1 MTDVLLSQAL
11 RAPAAPD
18 EGLSALVPGPGSD
31 GGRPVIDASRD
42 SAADGTADADRA
54 PDAFFVPDLI
64 RLEVGRGGRVVV
76 VSDLHLGPAASEV
89 STRAADEL
97 SELLNGFHEPGLLVI
112 AGDGFE
118 MLAAAPDIARILDAH
133 PQFTDAVKRFAEDQH
148 HRVVLIPGNHDGQL
162 AWDQESVA
170 VLTER
175 LGVTD
180 VGLAC
185 DLAMVTGDGSQLV
198 RVVHGNQFD
207 QYNAF
212 EDPRSPVDTPLGHH
226 IVRQVLP
233 KLASRDQPGSLL
245 EGVRWCDGDPSA
257 FLGSRLLYR
266 MVAGW
271 LWWLAVPFAA
281 ALVLRFLSFAPGV
294 KPLLS
299 HHAERWLV
307 WFGIL
312 VVAIAIIAAVVGIAT
327 MLRVNRALAD
337 ASVSERGDAA
347 AHNADAR
354 AEAAR
359 LIAAGYAG
367 LISGHTHEP
376 EISQVGDG
384 FYANTGCAT
393 EVVRQRIARFGLP
406 GPFLAVRRL
415 SLVELTVSGSGPV
428 LSVSLSLEEHPIGQ
442 PALLERL
449 VLAPER
455 ARPKTIEVVGH
466 LPDGATW
473 PISERALMP
482 WVRRRRVR
490 RVAAFALLIAGLLN
504 VVFALLWPVRWTR
517 PVEVWL
523 PFGIHPVSGV
533 TAVIGG
539 LALAGVARGVR
550 LGYRRAW
557 LAALI
562 LLLAS
567 TVYRLTQDVG
577 LEGSGIAC
585 LIGLWLLLEHRHFR
599 VSPSGFRRVL
609 GWVIM
614 TSLVVVALA
623 AGLGAAYLSGRETR
637 DVVVIAILGTAIL
650 VIATALP
657 GREHR
662 RTGEERARAFDR
674 ARAIFD
680 RYGGDTLDYFAL
692 RDDKSWLFSGN
703 TLVAYSVINRIMLV
717 SPDPIGPVDER
728 LDAWSDAMDLA
739 DINGWYICV
748 LGAAAPWLPV
758 YRAAGL
764 TEVYIGD
771 EAIVDC
777 QTFSLK
783 GKSMKSL
790 RGAHNRVSKSGYHV
804 AVMSSLEADAELRTQ
819 LEDLA
824 TQTRQGEA
832 ERGFSMTLS
841 RMFDERDN
849 GLLLAVCMDPEGK
862 PVAFNQYIPASHVNG
877 YSLDLMRRTSNPD
890 APNGLTD
897 FVIIETINWMAERG
911 LNGLGLNFAT
921 MRAVVAGETGS
932 GPWRSAEKSLLHRF
946 SDSMQIESLW
956 NFNKKYYPEWRPRY
970 SVADDRAHLPRA
982 SLAIAR
988 AESVSELPLVGRF
1001 MKPKTPAADPRPK
1014 EPVS

>member
-1 MTDVLLSQAL
+1 MTAVTERQDLM
-11 RAPAAPD
+11 
-18 EGLSALVPGPGSD
+18 ESAID
-31 GGRPVIDASRD
+31 G
-42 SAADGTADADRA
+42 AADVSPARS
-54 PDAFFVPDLI
+54 AFFVPDLI
-64 RLEVGRGGRVVV
+64 RLEVGRGSRVVV
-76 VSDLHLGPAASEV
+76 VSDLHLAPVASDV

-97 SELLNGFHEPGLLVI
+97 AELLDGFGEPGMLVI

-118 MLAAAPDIARILDAH
+118 MLAAAPDVAGILDSH
-133 PQFTDAVKRFAEDQH
+133 PQFTGAVKRFAEGRD
-148 HRVVLIPGNHDGQL
+148 HRVVLTPGNHDGQL
-162 AWDQESVA
+162 AWDSDSVT
-170 VLTER
+170 LLRDR

-180 VGLAC
+180 VAFAC
-185 DLAMVTGDGSQLV
+185 DLAIETGDGIQLV
-198 RVVHGNQFD
+198 RVMHGHQFD

-212 EDPRSPVDTPLGHH
+212 DDPRSPVDTPLGHH
-226 IVRQVLP
+226 VVRQVLP

-245 EGVRWCDGDPSA
+245 EGVRWCNGDPSS

-281 ALVLRFLSFAPGV
+281 ALVLRFMSFAPGV

-299 HHAERWLV
+299 HHAVRWLV

-312 VVAIAIIAAVVGIAT
+312 VVAITVVAAVTGIAT

-347 AHNADAR
+347 THNATVR

-359 LIAAGYAG
+359 LISEGHAG
-367 LISGHTHEP
+367 LITGHTHEP
-376 EISQVGDG
+376 EISQVGPG

-393 EVVRQRIARFGLP
+393 EVVRARKARFGLP
-406 GPFLAVRRL
+406 APFLAVRRL
-415 SLVELTVSGSGPV
+415 SMIELQAGPV
-428 LSVSLSLEEHPIGQ
+428 LSVSLSLAERPVGQ
-442 PALLERL
+442 PSFLERL

-455 ARPKTIEVVGH
+455 ARPGDPTTLEVVGR

-473 PISERALMP
+473 PVNERALMP

-490 RVAAFALLIAGLLN
+490 RAAAFGLLIAGLLN
-504 VVFALLWPVRWTR
+504 VAFALLWPVRWTR
-517 PVEVWL
+517 PIDHWL

-550 LGYRRAW
+550 HGYRRAW
-557 LAALI
+557 LAALVI
-562 LLLAS
+562 LLAS
-567 TVYRLTQDVG
+567 TVYRLVRDVG

-599 VSPSGFRRVL
+599 VSPAGFRRVL

-614 TSLVVVALA
+614 TLLAAIALA
-623 AGLGAAYLSGRETR
+623 AGLGAAYLGARETR
-637 DVVVIAILGTAIL
+637 DVLIVAIVGSAVL
-650 VIATALP
+650 VLATALP

-662 RTGEERARAFDR
+662 RTGEARARAYER

-703 TLVAYSVINRIMLV
+703 TLVAYSVINRVMLV

-728 LDAWSDAMDLA
+728 LDAWADAMDLA
-739 DINGWYICV
+739 DTNGWYVCV
-748 LGAAAPWLPV
+748 LGAAAPWLPI

-764 TEVYIGD
+764 SEVYMGD

-783 GKSMKSL
+783 GKPMKSL
-790 RGAHNRVSKSGYHV
+790 RGAYNRVSKAGYRV
-804 AVMSSLEADAELRTQ
+804 EVMDPLEAHAELRRQ

-824 TQTRQGEA
+824 TETRQGEV

-841 RMFDERDN
+841 RMFDERDP

-862 PVAFNQYIPASHVNG
+862 PVAFNQYIPASHING

-897 FVIIETINWMAERG
+897 FVIIETIHWMAERG
-911 LNGLGLNFAT
+911 LTGLGLNFAV
-921 MRAVVAGETGS
+921 MRAVVAEEDTS

-982 SLAIAR
+982 GLAIAR
-988 AESVSELPLVGRF
+988 AESVSELPLIGRF
-1001 MKPKTPAADPRPK
+1001 MKPKTPALDPRPK
-1014 EPVS
+1014 ELVS

>member
-1 MTDVLLSQAL
+1 MTDVLLGQAL

-18 EGLSALVPGPGSD
+18 EAPP
-31 GGRPVIDASRD
+31 A
-42 SAADGTADADRA
+42 TDADRA
-54 PDAFFVPDLI
+54 PAAFFVPDLV

-97 SELLNGFHEPGLLVI
+97 SELLTGFHEPGIFVI

-118 MLAAAPDIARILDAH
+118 MLAAAPDIARILDSH
-133 PQFTDAVKRFAEDQH
+133 PQFTDAVKRFAEDQN

-162 AWDQESVA
+162 AWDAESAA

-180 VGLAC
+180 MGLAC
-185 DLAMVTGDGSQLV
+185 DLAMVTGDDCQLV

-233 KLASRDQPGSLL
+233 KLASREQPGSLL
-245 EGVRWCDGDPSA
+245 EGVQWCDGDPTA

-266 MVAGW
+266 KVVGR

-281 ALVLRFLSFAPGV
+281 ALVLRFLSFVPGV
-294 KPLLS
+294 EPLLR
-299 HHAERWLV
+299 HHTERWLV
-307 WFGIL
+307 SFGVL
-312 VVAIAIIAAVVGIAT
+312 VVAIAVVATVTGIAT

-337 ASVSERGDAA
+337 ASITERGDAA
-347 AHNADAR
+347 AHNAAAR

-359 LIAAGYAG
+359 LISAGHAG

-376 EISQVGDG
+376 EISQVGHG

-393 EVVRQRIARFGLP
+393 EVVRERKARFGLP
-406 GPFLAVRRL
+406 EPFLAVRRL
-415 SLVELTVSGSGPV
+415 SMVELTAGPV

-442 PALLERL
+442 PSLLERL

-473 PISERALMP
+473 PINERALMP

-490 RVAAFALLIAGLLN
+490 RVAAFTLLIAGFLN

-517 PVEVWL
+517 PVDHWL

-557 LAALI
+557 GAALV
-562 LLLAS
+562 LLLVS
-567 TVYRLTQDVG
+567 TVYRLVQDVA

-599 VSPSGFRRVL
+599 VSPSGLRRVL

-623 AGLGAAYLSGRETR
+623 AGVGAAYVGGRETR
-637 DVVVIAILGTAIL
+637 DVVVVAVIGTALL
-650 VIATALP
+650 VLVTALP
-657 GREHR
+657 GRERR
-662 RTGEERARAFDR
+662 RTGEERARAFGR

-703 TLVAYSVINRIMLV
+703 SLVAYSVINRIMLV
-717 SPDPIGPVDER
+717 SPDPIGPVTER

-739 DINGWYICV
+739 DTNGWYICV
-748 LGAAAPWLPV
+748 LGASAPWLPI

-764 TEVYIGD
+764 TGVYIGD

-777 QTFSLK
+777 QTFSLR

-790 RGAHNRVSKSGYHV
+790 RGAYNRVSKSGYHV
-804 AVMSSLEADAELRTQ
+804 AVMPSLDAGAELRTQ
-819 LEDLA
+819 LDDLA
-824 TQTRQGEA
+824 TETRQGEA

-841 RMFDERDN
+841 RIFDERDT
-849 GLLLAVCMDPEGK
+849 GLLLAVCMDPEGR
-862 PVAFNQYIPASHVNG
+862 PVAFNQYVPASHING

-897 FVIIETINWMAERG
+897 FVIIETIHWMAEQG
-911 LNGLGLNFAT
+911 LTGLGLNFAT
-921 MRAVVAGETGS
+921 MRAVVAGESGS
-932 GPWRSAEKSLLHRF
+932 GPWRSAERSLFHRF

-956 NFNKKYYPEWRPRY
+956 NFNKKYDPEWRARY

-982 SLAIAR
+982 GLAIAR

-1001 MKPKTPAADPRPK
+1001 MKPKTPAADARPK

>member
-1 MTDVLLSQAL
+1 MTALDESRELS
-11 RAPAAPD
+11 D
-18 EGLSALVPGPGSD
+18 M
-31 GGRPVIDASRD
+31 PVIDGSRD
-42 SAADGTADADRA
+42 GAAVDADPA
-54 PDAFFVPDLI
+54 PAPAAFFVPDLI
-64 RLEVGRGGRVVV
+64 QLEVGKGSRVVA
-76 VSDLHLGPAASEV
+76 VSDLHLAPTASDV

-97 SELLNGFHEPGLLVI
+97 SELLDGFGEPGMLVI

-118 MLAAAPDIARILDAH
+118 MLAAAPDVPAILDAH
-133 PQFTDAVKRFAEDQH
+133 PQFTDAVKRFAAAEN

-162 AWDQESVA
+162 AWDADSVA
-170 VLTER
+170 VLRDR

-180 VGLAC
+180 VALAC
-185 DLAMVTGDGSQLV
+185 DLAMATGDGRHLV
-198 RVVHGNQFD
+198 RVMHGHQFD

-212 EDPRSPVDTPLGHH
+212 DDPRSPVDTPLGHH
-226 IVRQVLP
+226 VVRQVLP

-245 EGVRWCDGDPSA
+245 EGVRWCNGDPSA

-271 LWWLAVPFAA
+271 LWWLAVPFGA
-281 ALVLRFLSFAPGV
+281 ALVLRFMSFAPGV

-299 HHAERWLV
+299 HHAVRWLV

-312 VVAIAIIAAVVGIAT
+312 VVAIAVVAAVTGIAT

-347 AHNADAR
+347 AHNATVR

-359 LIAAGYAG
+359 LIAEGYAG
-367 LISGHTHEP
+367 LITGHTHEP
-376 EISQVGDG
+376 ELSQVGPG

-393 EVVRQRIARFGLP
+393 EVVRARKARFGLP
-406 GPFLAVRRL
+406 TPFLAVRRL
-415 SLVELTVSGSGPV
+415 SAVELRPGAGPV
-428 LSVSLSLEEHPIGQ
+428 LSLSLSVAERPIGQ
-442 PALLERL
+442 PSFLERL

-455 ARPKTIEVVGH
+455 ARPKTLEVVGR

-473 PISERALMP
+473 PINERALMP

-490 RVAAFALLIAGLLN
+490 RVAAFVLLSAGLLN
-504 VVFALLWPVRWTR
+504 VVFALLWPIHWTR
-517 PVEVWL
+517 PVDPWL
-523 PFGIHPVSGV
+523 PFGVHPVSGI

-550 LGYRRAW
+550 HGYRRAW
-557 LAALI
+557 VAALV

-567 TVYRLTQDVG
+567 TVYRLVQDVG
-577 LEGSGIAC
+577 LEGSLIAC

-599 VSPSGFRRVL
+599 VSPAGLRRVL
-609 GWVIM
+609 GFVIM

-623 AGLGAAYLSGRETR
+623 AGLGAAYVDARETR
-637 DVVVIAILGTAIL
+637 DVVVAAILGTAIL
-650 VIATALP
+650 VLATALP

-662 RTGEERARAFDR
+662 RTGEARTRAFDR

-703 TLVAYSVINRIMLV
+703 TLVAYSVINRVMLV
-717 SPDPIGPVDER
+717 SPDPIGPVNER

-739 DINGWYICV
+739 DTNGWYVCV
-748 LGAAAPWLPV
+748 LGASAPWLPI

-764 TEVYIGD
+764 TGVYIGD

-790 RGAHNRVSKSGYHV
+790 RGAYNRVSKSGYHV
-804 AVMSSLEADAELRTQ
+804 DVMPALEAGPELRKQ
-819 LEDLA
+819 LADLA
-824 TQTRQGEA
+824 TETRQGEV

-841 RMFDERDN
+841 RMFDERDTD
-849 GLLLAVCMDPEGK
+849 LLLAVCMDPDGK
-862 PVAFNQYIPASHVNG
+862 PAAFNQYIPASHING

-897 FVIIETINWMAERG
+897 FVIIETINWMAEHG
-911 LNGLGLNFAT
+911 LTGLGLNFAV
-921 MRAVVAGETGS
+921 MRAVVAEENTT

-946 SDSMQIESLW
+946 SDSMQLESLW
-956 NFNKKYYPEWRPRY
+956 NFNKKYDPEWRPRY

-982 SLAIAR
+982 GLAIAR

-1001 MKPKTPAADPRPK
+1001 MKPKTPALDSRPK

>member
-1 MTDVLLSQAL
+1 MTAVTERQDLMESVMDDATEVS
-11 RAPAAPD
+11 PAR
-18 EGLSALVPGPGSD
+18 S
-31 GGRPVIDASRD
+31 
-42 SAADGTADADRA
+42 
-54 PDAFFVPDLI
+54 AFFVPDLI
-64 RLEVGRGGRVVV
+64 RLEVGRGSRVVV
-76 VSDLHLGPAASEV
+76 VSDLHLAPVASEV
-89 STRAADEL
+89 STQAAGELARLLDE
-97 SELLNGFHEPGLLVI
+97 FREPGMLVI

-118 MLAAAPDIARILDAH
+118 MLAAAPDVAAILDSH
-133 PQFTDAVKRFAEDQH
+133 PQFTGAVRRFAEAKD
-148 HRVVLIPGNHDGQL
+148 HRVVLTPGNHDGQL
-162 AWDQESVA
+162 AWDEDSVA
-170 VLTER
+170 LLRDR

-180 VGLAC
+180 VALAC
-185 DLAMVTGDGSQLV
+185 DLALETGNGIQLV
-198 RVVHGNQFD
+198 RVMHGHQFD

-212 EDPRSPVDTPLGHH
+212 DDPRSPVDTPLGHH
-226 IVRQVLP
+226 VVRQVLP

-245 EGVRWCDGDPSA
+245 EGVRWCNGDPSA

-281 ALVLRFLSFAPGV
+281 ALVLRFMAFAPGV

-299 HHAERWLV
+299 HHAVRWLV

-312 VVAIAIIAAVVGIAT
+312 VVAIAVVAAAAGIAT

-337 ASVSERGDAA
+337 ASVSDRGDAA
-347 AHNADAR
+347 AHNAAVR

-359 LIAAGYAG
+359 LISEGYAG
-367 LISGHTHEP
+367 LITGHTHEP
-376 EISQVGDG
+376 EMTQVGGG

-393 EVVRQRIARFGLP
+393 EVVRARKARLGLP
-406 GPFLAVRRL
+406 APYLAVRRL
-415 SLVELTVSGSGPV
+415 SMVELQAGPV
-428 LSVSLSLEEHPIGQ
+428 LSVSLSLAERPVGQ
-442 PALLERL
+442 PSFLERL

-455 ARPKTIEVVGH
+455 ARPRTLEIVGR
-466 LPDGATW
+466 LPDGATF
-473 PISERALMP
+473 PVNERALMP

-490 RVAAFALLIAGLLN
+490 RVAAFGLLTAGLLN
-504 VVFALLWPVRWTR
+504 AVFALLWPVRWLR
-517 PVEVWL
+517 PADAWL
-523 PFGIHPVSGV
+523 PFSLHHVSGV
-533 TAVIGG
+533 VAVIGG

-550 LGYRRAW
+550 HGYRRAW
-557 LAALI
+557 LAALVI
-562 LLLAS
+562 LLIS
-567 TVYRLTQDVG
+567 VVYRLAQGVAW
-577 LEGSGIAC
+577 EGTGIAC
-585 LIGLWLLLEHRHFR
+585 LAGLWLLVENRHFR
-599 VSPSGFRRVL
+599 VSPAGFRRVL
-609 GWVIM
+609 GWAIM
-614 TSLVVVALA
+614 AGLVAVSLA
-623 AGLGAAYLSGRETR
+623 AVLDVAFISARETR
-637 DVVVIAILGTAIL
+637 DVLIVAIVGTVVLILATAI
-650 VIATALP
+650 P

-662 RTGEERARAFDR
+662 RTGEARARAYER

-692 RDDKSWLFSGN
+692 RDDKSWLFTGN

-717 SPDPIGPVDER
+717 SPDPIGPIDER

-739 DINGWYICV
+739 DSNGWYISV

-764 TEVYIGD
+764 SEVYMGD

-783 GKSMKSL
+783 GKPMKSL
-790 RGAHNRVSKSGYHV
+790 RGAYNRASKAGYRV
-804 AVMSSLEADAELRTQ
+804 EVMDPLEASEELRRQ

-824 TQTRQGEA
+824 TETRQGEV

-841 RMFDERDN
+841 RMFDERDP
-849 GLLLAVCMDPEGK
+849 GLLLAVCMDPAGK

-877 YSLDLMRRTSNPD
+877 YSLDLMRRTSDPD

-911 LNGLGLNFAT
+911 LTGLGLNFAV
-921 MRAVVAGETGS
+921 MRAVVADEDTS

-982 SLAIAR
+982 GLAIAR

-1001 MKPKTPAADPRPK
+1001 MKPKTPALDSRPK

>member
-1 MTDVLLSQAL
+1 MTTVVDSRDLT
-11 RAPAAPD
+11 APASPD
-18 EGLSALVPGPGSD
+18 ETA
-31 GGRPVIDASRD
+31 PV
-42 SAADGTADADRA
+42 

-64 RLEVGRGGRVVV
+64 QLEAGRGSRVVV
-76 VSDLHLGPAASEV
+76 VSDLHLTPTATEV
-89 STRAADEL
+89 STRAAGEL
-97 SELLNGFHEPGLLVI
+97 AELLHGFGQPGLLVI

-118 MLAAAPDIARILDAH
+118 MLAVAPDVTGILDAH
-133 PQFTDAVKRFAEDQH
+133 PEFTDAVKRFSEDKD

-162 AWDQESVA
+162 AWDGQSVG
-170 VLTER
+170 VLAER

-180 VGLAC
+180 VALAC
-185 DLAMVTGDGSQLV
+185 DLAVETGNGTQLV
-198 RVVHGNQFD
+198 RVAHGNQYD

-281 ALVLRFLSFAPGV
+281 ALVLRFMSFAPGV

-299 HHAERWLV
+299 HHAVRWLV

-312 VVAIAIIAAVVGIAT
+312 VVAFALVVAVTGIAT

-347 AHNADAR
+347 THNADAR

-376 EISQVGDG
+376 EISQVGQG

-393 EVVRQRIARFGLP
+393 EVVRARRARFGLP
-406 GPFLAVRRL
+406 SPFLAVRRL
-415 SLVELTVSGSGPV
+415 SMVELAAGPV
-428 LSVSLSLEEHPIGQ
+428 LSVSLSLAERPIGR
-442 PALLERL
+442 PVPLERL
-449 VLAPER
+449 VLAPEPG
-455 ARPKTIEVVGH
+455 RPATLQVVGR

-482 WVRRRRVR
+482 WVRRRRIR
-490 RVAAFALLIAGLLN
+490 RVAAFTLLIGGLAN

-517 PVEVWL
+517 PIDHWL

-550 LGYRRAW
+550 HGYRRAW
-557 LAALI
+557 VAALVI
-562 LLLAS
+562 LLAS
-567 TVYRLTQDVG
+567 TVNRLVQDVG
-577 LEGSGIAC
+577 LEGSAIAC
-585 LIGLWLLLEHRHFR
+585 LFGLWLLLEHRHFR
-599 VSPSGFRRVL
+599 VSPAGLRRVL
-609 GWVIM
+609 GWLIM
-614 TSLVVVALA
+614 TLLAAVALA
-623 AGLGAAYLSGRETR
+623 AGLNALNGSRETS
-637 DVVVIAILGTAIL
+637 DILLIVIVGTAVL
-650 VIATALP
+650 VLATALP

-662 RTGEERARAFDR
+662 RTGEARTEAFER

-703 TLVAYSVINRIMLV
+703 TLIAYSVINRIMLV
-717 SPDPIGPVDER
+717 SPDPIGPVSER

-739 DINGWYICV
+739 DTNGWYICV
-748 LGAAAPWLPV
+748 LAACPAWLPI

-764 TEVYIGD
+764 TAVYMGD
-771 EAIVDC
+771 EATVDC

-783 GKSMKSL
+783 GRSMKSL
-790 RGAHNRVSKSGYHV
+790 RGAYNRVSKAGYHV
-804 AVMSSLEADAELRTQ
+804 SVMPSLEAGPELRRQ
-819 LEDLA
+819 LEELA
-824 TQTRQGEA
+824 TETRQGDE
-832 ERGFSMTLS
+832 ERGFSMTLG
-841 RMFDERDN
+841 RMFDERDPS
-849 GLLLAVCMDPEGK
+849 LLLAVCLDPDGK
-862 PVAFNQYIPASHVNG
+862 PVAFNQYVRATHING
-877 YSLDLMRRTSNPD
+877 YSLDVMRRTSNPD

-897 FVIIETINWMAERG
+897 FVIIGTIKWMAERG
-911 LNGLGLNFAT
+911 LNGLGLNFAV
-921 MRAVVAGETGS
+921 MRAVVAGEAGT
-932 GPWRSAEKSLLHRF
+932 GPWHSAEKSVFHRF

-956 NFNKKYYPEWRPRY
+956 NFNKKYDPIWTPRY
-970 SVADDRAHLPRA
+970 SVADDRAHMPRFG
-982 SLAIAR
+982 LAIAR

-1001 MKPKTPAADPRPK
+1001 MKPKTPVADARTK

>member
-1 MTDVLLSQAL
+1 MTAVLERPADGA
-11 RAPAAPD
+11 APAGEFPA
-18 EGLSALVPGPGSD
+18 E
-31 GGRPVIDASRD
+31 
-42 SAADGTADADRA
+42 
-54 PDAFFVPDLI
+54 FYVPDLI
-64 RLEVGRGGRVVV
+64 QLEVGRGSRVVV
-76 VSDLHLGPAASEV
+76 VSDLHLTPAASGV
-89 STRAADEL
+89 TTQAADEL
-97 SELLNGFHEPGLLVI
+97 AELLNGFHEPGILVI

-118 MLAAAPDIARILDAH
+118 MLAAAPDIAATLDAH
-133 PQFTDAVKRFAEDQH
+133 PQFTDAVKRFAAGKD
-148 HRVVLIPGNHDGQL
+148 HRVVLTPGNHDGQL
-162 AWDQESVA
+162 AWDAESVA
-170 VLTER
+170 VLTGR

-180 VGLAC
+180 VSLAC
-185 DLAMVTGDGSQLV
+185 DLAIETGDGRQLV

-233 KLASRDQPGSLL
+233 KLASRDRPGSLL
-245 EGVRWCDGDPSA
+245 EGIRWCDGDPTA

-281 ALVLRFLSFAPGV
+281 ALLLRLLSSVRGV
-294 KPLLS
+294 EPLL
-299 HHAERWLV
+299 HHHTEHWLV
-307 WFGIL
+307 SFGIL
-312 VVAIAIIAAVVGIAT
+312 VVAIAVVAAVTGLVT

-337 ASVSERGDAA
+337 ASVSDRGEAG
-347 AHNADAR
+347 AHNSAAR

-359 LIAAGYAG
+359 LISMGYAG

-393 EVVRQRIARFGLP
+393 EVVRARKARFGLP
-406 GPFLAVRRL
+406 APFLAVRRL
-415 SLVELTVSGSGPV
+415 SMIELTAGPV
-428 LSVSLSLEEHPIGQ
+428 LSVSLSLAERPIGR

-455 ARPKTIEVVGH
+455 ARPETLQVVGR
-466 LPDGATW
+466 LPDGGTW

-482 WVRRRRVR
+482 WVRRRRIR
-490 RVAAFALLIAGLLN
+490 RVAAFGLLTAGLLN
-504 VVFALLWPVRWTR
+504 IVFAFLWPVHSTR
-517 PVEVWL
+517 PVDHWL

-557 LAALI
+557 LAALV

-567 TVYRLTQDVG
+567 TVYRLVQGVG

-585 LIGLWLLLEHRHFR
+585 LFGLWLLFEHRHFR
-599 VSPSGFRRVL
+599 VSPSGFRQVL
-609 GWVIM
+609 GWAVM
-614 TSLVVVALA
+614 TGLVVVGLA
-623 AGLGAAYLSGRETR
+623 AGLGTAYLSGRETR
-637 DVVVIAILGTAIL
+637 VVVLAAAAITAIL
-650 VIATALP
+650 VLATGLP

-662 RTGEERARAFDR
+662 RTGEARARAFER

-703 TLVAYSVINRIMLV
+703 TLIAYSVINRVMLV

-739 DINGWYICV
+739 DTNGWYITV
-748 LGAAAPWLPV
+748 LGASAPWLPI

-764 TEVYIGD
+764 TEVYMGD

-777 QTFSLK
+777 QTFSLQ

-790 RGAHNRVSKSGYHV
+790 RGARNRMSKSGYRV
-804 AVMSSLEADAELRTQ
+804 VVMDALEASAELRTQ

-824 TQTRQGEA
+824 TETRQGEA

-841 RMFDERDN
+841 RMFDERDT
-849 GLLLAVCMDPEGK
+849 GLLLAICLDPEGK
-862 PVAFNQYIPASHVNG
+862 PVAFNQYVPASHVNG
-877 YSLDLMRRTSNPD
+877 YSLDLMRRTSDPD

-897 FVIIETINWMAERG
+897 FVILETISWMAERG
-911 LNGLGLNFAT
+911 LNGLGLNFAV
-921 MRAVVAGETGS
+921 MRAVVAGEAGA
-932 GPWRSAEKSLLHRF
+932 GRWRSAEKSLFHHF

-956 NFNKKYYPEWRPRY
+956 NFNKKYDPQWRPRY

-982 SLAIAR
+982 GLAIAR
-988 AESVSELPLVGRF
+988 AESVSELPVVGKF

-1014 EPVS
+1014 ELVS

>member
-1 MTDVLLSQAL
+1 MTALL
-11 RAPAAPD
+11 
-18 EGLSALVPGPGSD
+18 E
-31 GGRPVIDASRD
+31 RP
-42 SAADGTADADRA
+42 ADGAAA
-54 PDAFFVPDLI
+54 AGESPAEFYVPDLI
-64 RLEVGRGGRVVV
+64 QLEVGRGSRVVV
-76 VSDLHLGPAASEV
+76 VSDLHLTPAASEV
-89 STRAADEL
+89 TTQAADEL
-97 SELLNGFHEPGLLVI
+97 AELLTGFHEPGILVI

-118 MLAAAPDIARILDAH
+118 MLAAAPDIAATLDSH
-133 PQFTDAVKRFAEDQH
+133 PQFTDAVKRFAARKD
-148 HRVVLIPGNHDGQL
+148 HRVVLTPGNHDGQL
-162 AWDQESVA
+162 AWDAESVA
-170 VLTER
+170 ELTGR

-180 VGLAC
+180 VSLAC
-185 DLAMVTGDGSQLV
+185 DLAIETGDGRQLV

-233 KLASRDQPGSLL
+233 KLASRDRPGSLL
-245 EGVRWCDGDPSA
+245 EGIRWCDGDPTA

-281 ALVLRFLSFAPGV
+281 ALLLRLLSSVRGV
-294 KPLLS
+294 EPLL
-299 HHAERWLV
+299 HHHTEHWLV
-307 WFGIL
+307 SFGIL
-312 VVAIAIIAAVVGIAT
+312 VVGIAVIAAVTGLVT

-337 ASVSERGDAA
+337 ASVSDRGEAG
-347 AHNADAR
+347 AHNSAAR
-354 AEAAR
+354 SEAAR
-359 LIAAGYAG
+359 LISAGYAG

-376 EISQVGDG
+376 EISQVGNG

-393 EVVRQRIARFGLP
+393 EVVRARKARFGLP
-406 GPFLAVRRL
+406 APFLAVRRL
-415 SLVELTVSGSGPV
+415 SMIELTAGPV
-428 LSVSLSLEEHPIGQ
+428 LSVSLSLAERPIGR
-442 PALLERL
+442 PAPLERL

-455 ARPKTIEVVGH
+455 ARPETLEIVGR

-482 WVRRRRVR
+482 WVRRRRIR
-490 RVAAFALLIAGLLN
+490 RVAAFGLLTAGLLN
-504 VVFALLWPVRWTR
+504 VVFAFLWPVHWTR
-517 PVEVWL
+517 PVDHWL

-557 LAALI
+557 LAALV

-567 TVYRLTQDVG
+567 TVYRLVQGVG
-577 LEGSGIAC
+577 LGGSGIAC
-585 LIGLWLLLEHRHFR
+585 LFGLWLLFEHRHFR

-609 GWVIM
+609 GWAVM
-614 TSLVVVALA
+614 TGLVVVGLA
-623 AGLGAAYLSGRETR
+623 AGLGTAYLSGHQAR
-637 DVVVIAILGTAIL
+637 VVVLATAAITAIL
-650 VIATALP
+650 VLATGLP

-662 RTGEERARAFDR
+662 RTGEARARAFER

-703 TLVAYSVINRIMLV
+703 TLIAYSVINRVMLV

-739 DINGWYICV
+739 DTNGWYITV
-748 LGAAAPWLPV
+748 LGASAPWLPM

-764 TEVYIGD
+764 TEVYMGD

-777 QTFSLK
+777 QTFSLQ

-790 RGAHNRVSKSGYHV
+790 RGARNRMSKSGYRV
-804 AVMSSLEADAELRTQ
+804 VVMDALETSAELRAQ

-824 TQTRQGEA
+824 TETRQGEA

-841 RMFDERDN
+841 RMFDERDT
-849 GLLLAVCMDPEGK
+849 GLLLAICLDPEGK
-862 PVAFNQYIPASHVNG
+862 PVAFNQYVPASHVNG
-877 YSLDLMRRTSNPD
+877 YSLDLMRRTSDPD

-897 FVIIETINWMAERG
+897 FVILETISWMAAQG
-911 LNGLGLNFAT
+911 LNGLGLNFAV
-921 MRAVVAGETGS
+921 MRAVVAGEAGA
-932 GPWRSAEKSLLHRF
+932 GRWRSAEKSLFHHF

-956 NFNKKYYPEWRPRY
+956 NFNKKYDPQWKPRY

-982 SLAIAR
+982 GLAIAR
-988 AESVSELPLVGRF
+988 AESVSELPVVGKF

-1014 EPVS
+1014 ELVS

>member
-1 MTDVLLSQAL
+1 MTAVTERED
-11 RAPAAPD
+11 
-18 EGLSALVPGPGSD
+18 LVDS
-31 GGRPVIDASRD
+31 VRD
-42 SAADGTADADRA
+42 DTADVSPARS
-54 PDAFFVPDLI
+54 AFFVPDLI
-64 RLEVGRGGRVVV
+64 QLEVGRGGRVVV
-76 VSDLHLGPAASEV
+76 VSDLHLTPVASEV
-89 STRAADEL
+89 STQAAEEL
-97 SELLNGFHEPGLLVI
+97 AELLDGFGEPGMLVI

-118 MLAAAPDIARILDAH
+118 MLAAAPDVTAILDAH
-133 PQFTDAVKRFAEDQH
+133 PQFTNAVQRFAAAKN
-148 HRVVLIPGNHDGQL
+148 HRVVLTPGNHDGQL
-162 AWDQESVA
+162 AWDSDSVT
-170 VLTER
+170 VLRDR

-180 VGLAC
+180 VALAC
-185 DLAMVTGDGSQLV
+185 DLAVTTEDGPQLV
-198 RVVHGNQFD
+198 RVMHGHQFD

-212 EDPRSPVDTPLGHH
+212 DDPRSPVDTPLGHH
-226 IVRQVLP
+226 VVRQVLP

-245 EGVRWCDGDPSA
+245 EGVRWCNGDPSA

-271 LWWLAVPFAA
+271 LWWLAVPFGA
-281 ALVLRFLSFAPGV
+281 ALVLRFMSFAPGV

-299 HHAERWLV
+299 HHAVRWLV

-312 VVAIAIIAAVVGIAT
+312 VVAIAVVAAVTGIAT

-347 AHNADAR
+347 THNATVR

-359 LIAAGYAG
+359 LISSGHAG
-367 LISGHTHEP
+367 LITGHTHEP
-376 EISQVGDG
+376 EISQVGPG

-393 EVVRQRIARFGLP
+393 EVVRARKARFGLP
-406 GPFLAVRRL
+406 TPFLAVRRL
-415 SLVELTVSGSGPV
+415 SMVEVRAGAV
-428 LSVSLSLEEHPIGQ
+428 LSVSLSMAERPIGQ
-442 PALLERL
+442 PSFLERL

-455 ARPKTIEVVGH
+455 TRPGDPQTLEVVGR

-473 PISERALMP
+473 PINERALMP
-482 WVRRRRVR
+482 WVRRRRIR
-490 RVAAFALLIAGLLN
+490 RVAAFLLLAAGLLN
-504 VVFALLWPVRWTR
+504 VVFALLWPVHWTR
-517 PVEVWL
+517 PVDHWL
-523 PFGIHPVSGV
+523 PFGIHPVSGI
-533 TAVIGG
+533 TAIIGG

-550 LGYRRAW
+550 HGYRRAW
-557 LAALI
+557 VAALV

-567 TVYRLTQDVG
+567 AVYRLVQDVG
-577 LEGSGIAC
+577 LEGSIIAC
-585 LIGLWLLLEHRHFR
+585 LVGLWLLLEHRHFR
-599 VSPSGFRRVL
+599 VSPAGFRRVL

-614 TSLVVVALA
+614 TLLAVIALA
-623 AGLGAAYLSGRETR
+623 AGLGTAYLGARETR
-637 DVVVIAILGTAIL
+637 DVLVVAVVGTAIL
-650 VIATALP
+650 VLATALP

-662 RTGEERARAFDR
+662 RTGEARARAFER

-692 RDDKSWLFSGN
+692 RDDKSWLFTGN
-703 TLVAYSVINRIMLV
+703 TLIAYSVINRIMLV
-717 SPDPIGPVDER
+717 SPDPIGPIDER
-728 LDAWSDAMDLA
+728 LDAWADAMDLA
-739 DINGWYICV
+739 DTNGWYICV

-764 TEVYIGD
+764 SEVYMGD

-777 QTFSLK
+777 RTFSLK

-790 RGAHNRVSKSGYHV
+790 RGAYNRVSKAGYRV
-804 AVMSSLEADAELRTQ
+804 EVMEPLKASAELRRQ

-824 TQTRQGEA
+824 TETRQGEE

-841 RMFDERDN
+841 RMFDERDT
-849 GLLLAVCMDPEGK
+849 GLLLAVCLDPEGK
-862 PVAFNQYIPASHVNG
+862 PVAFNQYIPASHING

-897 FVIIETINWMAERG
+897 FVIIETINWLAERG
-911 LNGLGLNFAT
+911 LNGLGLNFAV
-921 MRAVVAGETGS
+921 MRAVVAGEAGS
-932 GPWRSAEKSLLHRF
+932 GPWRSVEKSVFHRF

-956 NFNKKYYPEWRPRY
+956 IFNKKYDPEWRPRY

-982 SLAIAR
+982 GLAIAR

-1001 MKPKTPAADPRPK
+1001 MKPKTPALDPRPK

>member
-1 MTDVLLSQAL
+1 MTAVYETQEVNGLPIIDESRDPGAADTGQ
-11 RAPAAPD
+11 APA
-18 EGLSALVPGPGSD
+18 G
-31 GGRPVIDASRD
+31 
-42 SAADGTADADRA
+42 
-54 PDAFFVPDLI
+54 FFVPDLI
-64 RLEVGRGGRVVV
+64 QLKVGRGDRVVV
-76 VSDLHLGPAASEV
+76 VSDLHLAPVASEV

-97 SELLNGFHEPGLLVI
+97 AELLDGFSEPGILVI

-118 MLAAAPDIARILDAH
+118 MLAAAPDVDGILDSH
-133 PQFTDAVKRFAEDQH
+133 PQFTGAVRRFAEGSD
-148 HRVVLIPGNHDGQL
+148 HRVVLTPGNHDGQL
-162 AWDQESVA
+162 AWDGNSVA
-170 VLTER
+170 ALQDR
-175 LGVTD
+175 LGLTD

-185 DLAMVTGDGSQLV
+185 DLAIETGNGSQLV
-198 RVVHGNQFD
+198 RVTHGHQFD

-212 EDPRSPVDTPLGHH
+212 DDPRSPVDTPLGHH
-226 IVRQVLP
+226 VVRQVLP

-245 EGVRWCDGDPSA
+245 EGVRWCNGDPSA

-281 ALVLRFLSFAPGV
+281 ALVLRFMSFAPGV
-294 KPLLS
+294 IGFKSLLD
-299 HHAERWLV
+299 HHAVRWLV

-312 VVAIAIIAAVVGIAT
+312 VVAIAVVAAVTGIAT

-347 AHNADAR
+347 AHNATVR

-367 LISGHTHEP
+367 LITGHTHEP
-376 EISQVGDG
+376 EISQVGEG

-393 EVVRQRIARFGLP
+393 EVVRARKARFGLP
-406 GPFLAVRRL
+406 TPFLAVRRL
-415 SLVELTVSGSGPV
+415 SMVELRAGTV
-428 LSVSLSLEEHPIGQ
+428 LSVSLSVAERPVGQ
-442 PALLERL
+442 PSFLERL

-455 ARPKTIEVVGH
+455 ARPETLEVVGH

-473 PISERALMP
+473 PINERALLP

-490 RVAAFALLIAGLLN
+490 RVAAFTLLIAGLLN
-504 VVFALLWPVRWTR
+504 VVFALLWPLRWTR
-517 PVEVWL
+517 PVEAWL

-550 LGYRRAW
+550 HGYRRAW
-557 LAALI
+557 VAAVV

-567 TVYRLTQDVG
+567 TVYRLVQDVG
-577 LEGSGIAC
+577 PEGSGIAC

-614 TSLVVVALA
+614 TSLALVALA
-623 AGLGAAYLSGRETR
+623 AGLDAAYVGARETR
-637 DVVVIAILGTAIL
+637 DVVVAAVLGTVIL
-650 VIATALP
+650 VLATALP
-657 GREHR
+657 GRERR
-662 RTGEERARAFDR
+662 RTGEARAKAFER

-703 TLVAYSVINRIMLV
+703 TLIAYSVINRIMLV
-717 SPDPIGPVDER
+717 SPDPIGPVNER

-739 DINGWYICV
+739 DTNGWYICV
-748 LGAAAPWLPV
+748 LGASAPWLPI

-764 TEVYIGD
+764 TGVYIGD

-777 QTFSLK
+777 QAFSLK

-790 RGAHNRVSKSGYHV
+790 RGAYNRVSKAGYRV
-804 AVMSSLEADAELRTQ
+804 TVMAALDADAELRTQ
-819 LEDLA
+819 LEDLS
-824 TQTRQGEA
+824 TETRQGTV

-841 RMFDERDN
+841 RMFDERDT
-849 GLLLAVCMDPEGK
+849 GLLLAICLDPEGK
-862 PVAFNQYIPASHVNG
+862 PVAFNQYVPASHVNG

-897 FVIIETINWMAERG
+897 FVIIETIQWMAKQG
-911 LNGLGLNFAT
+911 LTGLGLNFAT
-921 MRAVVAGETGS
+921 MRAVVAGENGS

-956 NFNKKYYPEWRPRY
+956 NFNKKYDPQWCPRY
-970 SVADDRAHLPRA
+970 SVADDRAHMPRVG
-982 SLAIAR
+982 LAIAR

-1001 MKPKTPAADPRPK
+1001 MKPKTPAADLRPK
-1014 EPVS
+1014 ELVS

>member
-1 MTDVLLSQAL
+1 MTADLLEDQELS
-11 RAPAAPD
+11 RPVPD
-18 EGLSALVPGPGSD
+18 GATEEGL
-31 GGRPVIDASRD
+31 
-42 SAADGTADADRA
+42 AAAG
-54 PDAFFVPDLI
+54 FFVADLL
-64 RLEVGRGGRVVV
+64 RLDVRRGDRVLV
-76 VSDLHLGPAASEV
+76 VSDLHLAPVPSDTSTQAAE
-89 STRAADEL
+89 EL
-97 SELLNGFHEPGLLVI
+97 SELLNGFHQPGMLVI

-118 MLAAAPDIARILDAH
+118 MLAAAPDVAAILDSH
-133 PQFTDAVKRFAEDQH
+133 PQFTDAVRRFAADRH
-148 HRVVLIPGNHDGQL
+148 HRVVLTPGNHDGQL
-162 AWDQESVA
+162 AWDPDSVA
-170 VLTER
+170 VLRDR

-180 VGLAC
+180 VALAC
-185 DLAMVTGDGSQLV
+185 DLAVETGDGTALV
-198 RVVHGNQFD
+198 RVMHGHQFD
-207 QYNAF
+207 QYNTF
-212 EDPRSPVDTPLGHH
+212 DDPRSPVDTPLGHH

-233 KLASRDQPGSLL
+233 KLASRDHPGALL
-245 EGVRWCDGDPSA
+245 EGVRWCNGDPAA

-312 VVAIAIIAAVVGIAT
+312 VVAIAVVAAVTGIAT

-337 ASVSERGDAA
+337 ASVGDRGDAS
-347 AHNADAR
+347 AHNATVR

-359 LIAAGYAG
+359 LISAGYAG
-367 LISGHTHEP
+367 LITGHTHEP
-376 EISQVGDG
+376 ELSQVDGG

-393 EVVRQRIARFGLP
+393 EVVRGRKARFGLP
-406 GPFLAVRRL
+406 APFLGVRRL
-415 SLVELTVSGSGPV
+415 SMVELKVSGSG
-428 LSVSLSLEEHPIGQ
+428 LSVSLSLAERPMGQ
-442 PALLERL
+442 PSLLERL

-455 ARPKTIEVVGH
+455 ARPQTLEVVGH
-466 LPDGATW
+466 LPAGATW
-473 PISERALMP
+473 PISDRALMP

-490 RVAAFALLIAGLLN
+490 RVAAFTLLTAGLLN
-504 VVFALLWPVRWTR
+504 VVFAFLWPVRWTR
-517 PVEVWL
+517 PVDHWL
-523 PFGIHPVSGV
+523 PFGIHPVSGI

-557 LAALI
+557 LAALV

-567 TVYRLTQDVG
+567 TVDRLTKDVG
-577 LEGSGIAC
+577 LEGSIIAC
-585 LIGLWLLLEHRHFR
+585 LFGLWLLLEHRHFR
-599 VSPSGFRRVL
+599 VSPFGPRRAL
-609 GWVIM
+609 GSVIM

-623 AGLGAAYLSGRETR
+623 AGLDSYFLSGRETR
-637 DVVVIAILGTAIL
+637 DIVLAAVLGTVIL
-650 VIATALP
+650 VLATARP
-657 GREHR
+657 GRERR
-662 RTGEERARAFDR
+662 RTGEARARAFER

-692 RDDKSWLFSGN
+692 RDDKSWLFSGD
-703 TLVAYSVINRIMLV
+703 TVVAYSVINRIMLV

-739 DINGWYICV
+739 DTNGWYICV
-748 LGAAAPWLPV
+748 LGASAPWLPI

-764 TEVYIGD
+764 ASVYMGD

-790 RGAHNRVSKSGYHV
+790 RGAYNRMSKSGYHV
-804 AVMSSLEADAELRTQ
+804 AVMDALDASAELRAQ
-819 LEDLA
+819 LRDLA
-824 TQTRQGEA
+824 TETRQGEA

-841 RMFDERDN
+841 RMFDERDT
-849 GLLLAVCMDPEGK
+849 GLLLAVCTDPEGK
-862 PVAFNQYIPASHVNG
+862 PVAFNQYVPASHVNG
-877 YSLDLMRRTSNPD
+877 YSLDLMRRTSDPG

-897 FVIIETINWMAERG
+897 FVILETINWMAERG
-911 LNGLGLNFAT
+911 LNGLGLNFAV
-921 MRAVVAGETGS
+921 MRAVVAGENGS
-932 GPWRSAEKSLLHRF
+932 GPWRSAERSVFHRF

-956 NFNKKYYPEWRPRY
+956 NFNKKYDPQWRPRY

-982 SLAIAR
+982 GLAIAR
-988 AESVSELPLVGRF
+988 AESVSELPVVGRF
-1001 MKPKTPAADPRPK
+1001 MKPKTPAADTRPK
-1014 EPVS
+1014 ELVS